1 MRVTGRSNE
10 ITVTS
15 TSCVR
20 AGRVA
25 PGRWLWPLR
34 PSSRPS
40 SEAIRPS
47 AAGWCDYGEWGQ
59 PASSNTCLLS
69 QSPGRIH
76 LSMEDPSLWTNCGS
90 TRWSLTL
97 VCAPLIFNQHFLLTF
112 IFRECFKALFDWQEV
127 LLPLSEVQRHP
138 PTLRTTQVT
147 WWGATGLRPVAVRLS
162 DRRLKLMDKHGRI
175 CESRHIVAMNLS
187 QL

>member
-15 TSCVR
+15 PSYVR

-47 AAGWCDYGEWGQ
+47 AAGWCDYGERGQ
-59 PASSNTCLLS
+59 PASSTCLLS
-69 QSPGRIH
+69 QQVGFVCPRRTITVDLWHWSELLWFFISIFINH
-76 LSMEDPSLWTNCGS
+76 YFQSVLKLSVWLTGS
-90 TRWSLTL
+90 ATTSS
-97 VCAPLIFNQHFLLTF
+97 N
-112 IFRECFKALFDWQEV
+112 
-127 LLPLSEVQRHP
+127 SG
-138 PTLRTTQVT
+138 TTQVT
-147 WWGATGLRPVAVRLS
+147 WWGATGLRPVA
-162 DRRLKLMDKHGRI
+162 
-175 CESRHIVAMNLS
+175 AS
-187 QL
+187 QTDG

>member
-15 TSCVR
+15 ASCVR

-47 AAGWCDYGEWGQ
+47 AAGWCDYGERGQ

-90 TRWSLTL
+90 TGWSLTL
-97 VCAPLIFNQHFLLTF
+97 VWAPLIFNQHFLLTF
-112 IFRECFKALFDWQEV
+112 IFRKRFKALCLINRKCNDILQLWGPHR
-127 LLPLSEVQRHP
+127 LPGEGQP
-138 PTLRTTQVT
+138 
-147 WWGATGLRPVAVRLS
+147 AS
-162 DRRLKLMDKHGRI
+162 DQ
-175 CESRHIVAMNLS
+175 SRSAS
-187 QL
+187 QTDS